1 MKSTAHPD
9 EAFEVMTYLLGN
21 DKLIARYGALPA
33 VSSKQDA
40 FFTALEERFA
50 PNDIDWQVARDMLA
64 YPDVPSHEADMPN
77 FLKSDAA
84 VKAFQETLI
93 TTDNLDVKA
102 EAEKLRNELQGLFDQ
117 AD

>member
-1 MKSTAHPD
+1 
-9 EAFEVMTYLLGN
+9 
-21 DKLIARYGALPA
+21 
-33 VSSKQDA
+33 
-40 FFTALEERFA
+40 
-50 PNDIDWQVARDMLA
+50 
-64 YPDVPSHEADMPN
+64 MPN